1 MSHSKINHD
10 IFNEDESN
18 SVFDKASGSMLECI
32 WRDIIPSVVQSH
44 LQDRQL
50 AHNAATRVFAR
61 VDDAT
66 DAAYATL

>member
-1 MSHSKINHD
+1 
-10 IFNEDESN
+10 
-18 SVFDKASGSMLECI
+18 MLECI
-32 WRDIIPSVVQSH
+32 WRDIVPSVVQSH